1 MDDLEPEK
9 VARLKQAM
17 DSGTVEMPIV
27 VKQPDGS
34 LELIAGNTRLIGL
47 ISTHGEAQVWL
58 VDASTLTEVTIDNKN
73 GRGAVPNNQEV
84 DYFGMRVKMKPS
96 TFIALASKLGKD
108 PEPEMIDYIKKGGA
122 IGAPFLVINVP
133 WDEDDDSKLKVRGHE
148 GRNRMLA
155 ILKAEGDAPVET
167 HLFFDGKYNRAR
179 HLEPEFIAAIN
190 KELISQDDNLV
201 KGPLWEGVGRIVKGV
216 NTTPDVGVNQTK
228 IEAAK
233 LG

>member
-1 MDDLEPEK
+1 
-9 VARLKQAM
+9 
-17 DSGTVEMPIV
+17 
-27 VKQPDGS
+27 
-34 LELIAGNTRLIGL
+34 
-47 ISTHGEAQVWL
+47 
-58 VDASTLTEVTIDNKN
+58 
-73 GRGAVPNNQEV
+73 
-84 DYFGMRVKMKPS
+84 MRVNMKPS

-233 LG
+233 LNIKVDKDGRPPVLERGSIGVPLSSGLTVNVAPHRELKIKKSTKGRLNYENPRTNRQPKSKRGATV